1 MYQFISR
8 LLDLIL
14 VKMAKSLYVIGKE
27 NIPKDNKYVT
37 CTHES
42 YNEVIMLGMALVL
55 MKFITWLKG
64 II

>member
-27 NIPKDNKYVT
+27 NIPKDNKYVVT
-37 CTHES
+37 CTHK
-42 YNEVIMLGMALVL
+42 VIM
-55 MKFITWLKG
+55 K
-64 II
+64 